1 MTHLPLKY
9 AHNLTHHNLSLT
21 HTRSYLRDAF
31 GNQTRIDYGTGHET
45 CFVVWLF
52 CLSKLELIKQGDMA
66 AVVLRVFTRYLT
78 LMRKLQTVYMLEP
91 AGSHGVWSLDDY
103 QMLPFYW
110 GASQL
115 EMHGLVV
122 RPLSLSLSV
131 SVFFDYEVRSLLDST
146 YIHNQISVDFTRC
159 ARECPGSIVQPR
171 ATLFRTPF
179 LSST

>member
-1 MTHLPLKY
+1 MYVCVYIYICVCVCVYTCIYEYNIIYVCIHTH
-9 AHNLTHHNLSLT
+9 THTHTQTHTHT
-21 HTRSYLRDAF
+21 HTRTHSYLRDAF

-122 RPLSLSLSV
+122 RSLSLFLPQCLIS
-131 SVFFDYEVRSLLDST
+131 FTTEV
-146 YIHNQISVDFTRC
+146 
-159 ARECPGSIVQPR
+159 
-171 ATLFRTPF
+171 
-179 LSST
+179 

>member
-1 MTHLPLKY
+1 M
-9 AHNLTHHNLSLT
+9 
-21 HTRSYLRDAF
+21 
-31 GNQTRIDYGTGHET
+31 
-45 CFVVWLF
+45 VWLF

-122 RPLSLSLSV
+122 RSLSLSLSPSV
-131 SVFFDYEVRSLLDST
+131 SDFFYYRSLKFARSM
-146 YIHNQISVDFTRC
+146 YIHIQISVDFTLYQVR
-159 ARECPGSIVQPR
+159 ARVSW
-171 ATLFRTPF
+171 F
-179 LSST
+179 

>member
-1 MTHLPLKY
+1 MREPCSKSDAIGEGRRISHI
-9 AHNLTHHNLSLT
+9 LT
-21 HTRSYLRDAF
+21 HTPYTHTHTHSYLRDAF

-52 CLSKLELIKQGDMA
+52 CLSKLELIKQDDMA

-122 RPLSLSLSV
+122 RSLSLSFSL
-131 SVFFDYEVRSLLDST
+131 SVGFLLLPKFEV
-146 YIHNQISVDFTRC
+146 C
-159 ARECPGSIVQPR
+159 
-171 ATLFRTPF
+171 
-179 LSST
+179 